1 MLAIYLFSQRLNG
14 VFVGNVFNHQ
24 SRPLVVSNISCVNQK
39 VVRVVVTLTIII
51 CLIALLINRSIIA
64 RKLIVSRSY

>member
-1 MLAIYLFSQRLNG
+1 MLAIYLFSQGLNG
-14 VFVGNVFNHQ
+14 VFVGDVFYHQ
-24 SRPLVVSNISCVNQK
+24 SRPFVVSNIGCVNQK

-51 CLIALLINRSIIA
+51 CLIVLLINRSIIA